1 MTRELLKLA
10 NGRVIL
16 ALEGGY
22 DLAAICDSA
31 ETCVRVLVG
40 EDVPL
45 LDEATLPS
53 PSDQACDCIWTAL
66 RMLPIRYTFYV
77 LF

>member
-1 MTRELLKLA
+1 MLLDDAESLIISSPGYGYMTRELLTLA

-22 DLAAICDSA
+22 DLTAICDSA

-40 EDVPL
+40 EEVEV
-45 LDEATLPS
+45 LDESSLPS
-53 PSDQACDCIWTAL
+53 PSDQ
-66 RMLPIRYTFYV
+66 V
-77 LF
+77 

>member
-1 MTRELLKLA
+1 MTRELRTLA
-10 NGRVIL
+10 NGRVVL

-40 EDVPL
+40 EEVPT
-45 LDEATLPS
+45 LDEASLPAPADQVKQPY
-53 PSDQACDCIWTAL
+53 PSSQSGEAT
-66 RMLPIRYTFYV
+66 
-77 LF
+77 